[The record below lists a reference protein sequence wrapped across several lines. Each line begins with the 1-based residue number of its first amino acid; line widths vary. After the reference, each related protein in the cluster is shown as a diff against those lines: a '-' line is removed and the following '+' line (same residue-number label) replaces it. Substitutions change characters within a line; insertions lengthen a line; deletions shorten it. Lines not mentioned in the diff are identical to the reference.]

1 MSERHRSYE
10 RRIASTDINLAK
22 LIRVGKP
29 QFSVPPRQSCS
40 PLSLPLSRNTIL
52 SFHPPLSLSL
62 FPLLPDS
69 PGSTGIISLIRTRL
83 AETAERGYRWRGTR
97 ETMVRGWRRFTWQ
110 VKHPTACNILAG
122 HACKIPSRPNWT
134 SNDLPLA
141 SPLLKLRPR
150 GEPMGGRVWIGRG
163 LGSARFQCL
172 ATSNGRL
179 SAMQSMCTSV
189 KPCAKFAQVWTGN
202 RRTQL
207 DHTVIRTRWRDRCLG
222 IIIIDR
228 SGEGFRV

>member
-1 MSERHRSYE
+1 MSKNSVTDAVSERHRSYE

-40 PLSLPLSRNTIL
+40 PSLSLFLVTPSYPST
-52 SFHPPLSLSL
+52 HLSLSL

-141 SPLLKLRPR
+141 PPLLKLRPR

-163 LGSARFQCL
+163 LGSARFRCL
-172 ATSNGRL
+172 ATSNGLAGSRL
-179 SAMQSMCTSV
+179 CKV
-189 KPCAKFAQVWTGN
+189 CARRWNRAPSLPRYGQGTDAHSWITQWLEPGDVIVVW
-202 RRTQL
+202 
-207 DHTVIRTRWRDRCLG
+207 
-222 IIIIDR
+222 
-228 SGEGFRV
+228 E